1 MNIPRRRVL
10 QLAAG
15 LAAAPA
21 FPRMAFALDYPTRP
35 ARIIVGF
42 PPGSASDIGTRL
54 IAQSLSERLGQQFV
68 VENRPGAASNI
79 GSEVVAHS
87 AADGYT
93 LLAVTAINAVNATL
107 YGNLNFDLIRDFAPI
122 AGAYVSPNV
131 MAVNPSVPAKTVP
144 ELIAYAKANP
154 GKLNMASVGV
164 GSSSHVA
171 GELFKTMAGVD
182 MVHVP
187 YRGSYFPDL
196 LAGQVQVAFSP
207 IPAAI
212 GYIRAGTLRALG
224 VTSETRSNALPDA
237 PPVSHFVPGYEASLW
252 VGLAAPRKT
261 PKEIVDK
268 LNAEIHAILA
278 APAMKAQLA
287 NLAAEPMTPMTPAAF
302 GKFIGSEIERWA
314 KVVKEANMK
323 PE

>member
-1 MNIPRRRVL
+1 MTITRHTFLR
-10 QLAAG
+10 LAAG
-15 LAAAPA
+15 AIALPA
-21 FPRMAFALDYPTRP
+21 VSRIAFALDYPTRP
-35 ARIIVGF
+35 VRIIVGF
-42 PPGSASDIGTRL
+42 PAGSASDIGTRL
-54 IAQSLSERLGQQFV
+54 IAQSLSEKLGQQFLV
-68 VENRPGAASNI
+68 DNRPGAASNI
-79 GSEVVAHS
+79 GSGVVAHA

-107 YGNLNFDLIRDFAPI
+107 YGNLNFDLMRDFAPI
-122 AGAYVSPNV
+122 GGTFVSPNV

-144 ELIAYAKANP
+144 EFIAYAKANP

-182 MVHVP
+182 LVHVP

-212 GYIRAGTLRALG
+212 GYVRAGTLRALG
-224 VTSETRSNALPDA
+224 VTSETRSAALPDV
-237 PPVSHFVPGYEASLW
+237 PPVSEFVPGYEASLW
-252 VGLAAPRKT
+252 VGLAAPKNT
-261 PKEIVDK
+261 DKEIVDK
-268 LNAEIHAILA
+268 LNAELKAILA
-278 APAMKAQLA
+278 SPTMKAQLA
-287 NLAAEPMTPMTPAAF
+287 NLAAEPMTPMTPAGF
-302 GKFIGSEIERWA
+302 GKFIASEIERWA
-314 KVVKEANMK
+314 KVVKAANMK